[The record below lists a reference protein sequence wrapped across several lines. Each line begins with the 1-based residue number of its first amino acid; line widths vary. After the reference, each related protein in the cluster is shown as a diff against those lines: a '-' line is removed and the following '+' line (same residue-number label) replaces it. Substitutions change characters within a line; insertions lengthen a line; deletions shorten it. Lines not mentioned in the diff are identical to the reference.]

1 MRSRAG
7 VVTAIRLLSAMV
19 FAGHAFAANAAG
31 FCERMPMDP
40 EFPAGLNG
48 NYEIVG
54 RDART
59 GHAYTGTL
67 TLVYGSKTYTLT
79 RTVQG
84 RTVHGE
90 AWMESCGVDRIR
102 TLIARYDTEPVIRMA
117 CSLGTDGGNYYRV
130 SCRTIQRSNERL
142 GLEAWYQQP

>member
-1 MRSRAG
+1 MQRHAG
-7 VVTAIRLLSAMV
+7 MVTATGWLLAMSLV
-19 FAGHAFAANAAG
+19 GHSLGAHAAG

-48 NYEIVG
+48 SYDIVG
-54 RDART
+54 RDVRT

-67 TLVYGSKTYTLT
+67 ALDHGREVYTLA

-102 TLIARYDTEPVIRMA
+102 TLVVRYDAEPVIRMA
-117 CSLGTDGGNYYRV
+117 CSLGADGGNYYRV
-130 SCRTIQRSNERL
+130 SCRTVQGGNDSP
-142 GLEAWYQQP
+142 GLEAWYQRP

>member
-1 MRSRAG
+1 MQSHAG
-7 VVTAIRLLSAMV
+7 AVTATRWLSAMILV
-19 FAGHAFAANAAG
+19 SHAFAANAAG

-48 NYEIVG
+48 TYEIVG

-59 GHAYTGTL
+59 GYAYTGTL
-67 TLVYGSKTYTLT
+67 TLDHGSKTYTLA

-90 AWMESCGVDRIR
+90 AWMESCSVDRIR
-102 TLIARYDTEPVIRMA
+102 TLIVRYDTEPVIRMA
-117 CSLGTDGGNYYRV
+117 CSLGADGGNYYRV
-130 SCRTIQRSNERL
+130 SCRTVQGSNESP